1 MIYKSVEM
9 GMNSPWSCTVCDTG
23 LEKVAKDVKE
33 NRARIGNVEASVEVV
48 TTKQE
53 RLEEKNS
60 SQDTRM
66 DLQDKL
72 IKELQEQ
79 LVKVQGRRC
88 WRR

>member
-1 MIYKSVEM
+1 MA
-9 GMNSPWSCTVCDTG
+9 
-23 LEKVAKDVKE
+23 KVAKDVKE
-33 NRARIGNVEASVEVV
+33 NIARIGNVEASVEVV